1 LTQDDRELLSRM
13 AKGDQSAL
21 DAFYRAYEGRVYRF
35 IRSKLNDSFDAA
47 DVLNE
52 VMFEV
57 WRNAGRF
64 EGRSSVSTWVLGIA
78 HHKTIDRIR
87 RRKPGESVE
96 LDPEMA
102 EEGTPDAAQTLS
114 AAQDAEQ
121 VRRCVDQLSEAHRS
135 VVHLAFF
142 EDLPYGEIAD
152 IVGCPEGTVKTRMFH
167 AKKALMK
174 CLQGLKEMG
183 LS

>member
-1 LTQDDRELLSRM
+1 M
-13 AKGDQSAL
+13 C
-21 DAFYRAYEGRVYRF
+21 
-35 IRSKLNDSFDAA
+35 
-47 DVLNE
+47 
-52 VMFEV
+52 EV
-57 WRNAGRF
+57 WRNASRF

-96 LDPEMA
+96 LDPELA
-102 EEGTPDAAQTLS
+102 EEGTPNAAETLS

-142 EDLPYGEIAD
+142 DYLPYGEID
-152 IVGCPEGTVKTRMFH
+152 GIVGCPEGTVKTWMYH
-167 AKKALMK
+167 AKKGLLK
-174 CLQGLKEMG
+174 CYTGPTGMG
-183 LS
+183 T

>member
-1 LTQDDRELLSRM
+1 M

-78 HHKTIDRIR
+78 HHKTIDRFR

-102 EEGTPDAAQTLS
+102 EGDTPDAVQTLS

-174 CLQGLKEMG
+174 CLQGLKEME

>member
-1 LTQDDRELLSRM
+1 M
-13 AKGDQSAL
+13 AQGDQSAL

-35 IRSKLNDSFDAA
+35 IRSRLNDSFDAA

-57 WRNAGRF
+57 WRNASRF

-96 LDPEMA
+96 LDPELA
-102 EEGTPDAAQTLS
+102 EEGTPNAAETLS
-114 AAQDAEQ
+114 AAQVAEQ
-121 VRRCVDQLSEAHRS
+121 VRRCVEHLSGAHRS
-135 VVHLAFF
+135 VVHLRS
-142 EDLPYGEIAD
+142 EEHTPELP
-152 IVGCPEGTVKTRMFH
+152 P
-167 AKKALMK
+167 LMRN
-174 CLQGLKEMG
+174 
-183 LS
+183 S